1 MPALV
6 SPLFAPHALHS
17 YGGKYGAS
25 GFGVTATGLRSGE
38 SLRTYI
44 PEEEAGVPV
53 LSVVSKSTFQD
64 SMMKLCNSLVVAEAD
79 GTVVLQQG
87 QEEVLESQQD
97 DAVEHALDLAKQ
109 RADELAAGA
118 LPDDA
123 NERAAIKI
131 QSVQRRKAAKARM
144 KRIRAGEEDP
154 FADHK
159 AATRIQ
165 AVQRRKAAKARVKRI
180 RAGEEDPFA
189 DHKAATRI
197 QAVQRRKA
205 AKARVKRIRAG
216 EEDAFAGVDYS
227 DLERER
233 EAPVQQLTRH
243 VSFAPGLSQTDDEGA
258 TGPPLPST
266 PLPRSASGRQ
276 LFSMLSRDNEVKV
289 QLRSPESPG
298 PKVSVRPSPERKPRR
313 ILDMS
318 STCPPEEPERLSEQG
333 RAMAAKKRE
342 QYAAAL
348 KIQCAGRRRLA
359 VRRVDRIRA
368 ERQSKEV
375 GAATAIQSAQRRR
388 SAAKRVERIR
398 AGEEDPFRSPSVRSA
413 PVNAVLCVVCSCCA
427 KAHLALCDG
436 FCVVQPGATV
446 RSRKFQD
453 SQRMEAER
461 LGVGSD
467 GADPYAR
474 SSNAGRSH
482 AADRRRQYD
491 SDRRQMAATKIQ
503 SMARQRSAKL
513 RVQRIRRKR
522 RGVNRRHRAGAL
534 NLNASYGHEGGPM
547 TPTSSVRSSFAGSIH
562 SMGSSTRR
570 FRGDH
575 PDSID
580 LSDDESDVMSRV
592 YGTPRT

>member
-1 MPALV
+1 MP
-6 SPLFAPHALHS
+6 
-17 YGGKYGAS
+17 
-25 GFGVTATGLRSGE
+25 
-38 SLRTYI
+38 
-44 PEEEAGVPV
+44 
-53 LSVVSKSTFQD
+53 
-64 SMMKLCNSLVVAEAD
+64 
-79 GTVVLQQG
+79 G
-87 QEEVLESQQD
+87 QPTKE
-97 DAVEHALDLAKQ
+97 
-109 RADELAAGA
+109 G
-118 LPDDA
+118 
-123 NERAAIKI
+123 RAAIKI

-165 AVQRRKAAKARVKRI
+165 AIQRRKAAKARVKRI

-298 PKVSVRPSPERKPRR
+298 PKVSVRPSPDRKPRR

-413 PVNAVLCVVCSCCA
+413 PVNAVLCVVCSCCVLVLCEGSP
-427 KAHLALCDG
+427 LA
-436 FCVVQPGATV
+436 V
-446 RSRKFQD
+446 
-453 SQRMEAER
+453 
-461 LGVGSD
+461 
-467 GADPYAR
+467 
-474 SSNAGRSH
+474 
-482 AADRRRQYD
+482 
-491 SDRRQMAATKIQ
+491 
-503 SMARQRSAKL
+503 
-513 RVQRIRRKR
+513 
-522 RGVNRRHRAGAL
+522 
-534 NLNASYGHEGGPM
+534 
-547 TPTSSVRSSFAGSIH
+547 
-562 SMGSSTRR
+562 
-570 FRGDH
+570 
-575 PDSID
+575 
-580 LSDDESDVMSRV
+580 
-592 YGTPRT
+592 